1 MGRNSLKDIRQ
12 KEIILAFYT
21 VSKKIGLENASLA
34 RVASHMGINPSLI
47 AHYFKTRDALFAG
60 LIEFT
65 LERYRDMYNIN
76 GGDFKTERQL
86 RKLIDNLFS
95 RRWNRLFDDGV
106 FYSCYAYTYREKKI
120 KKAFRALHDSLRNL
134 LVDALK
140 RAKANGVIKIQKEE
154 ETAEIIFA
162 LIEGAYY
169 YLGMVESKTV
179 YDRKLRIMKKQA
191 IELLGL

>member
-1 MGRNSLKDIRQ
+1 MGRTSLKEIRQ
-12 KEIILAFYT
+12 REIILAFYT

-47 AHYFKTRDALFAG
+47 AHYFKTREALFAG
-60 LIEFT
+60 LIAFT

-76 GGDFKTERQL
+76 GGEFTTAAQL

-95 RRWNRLFDDGV
+95 RRWNKLVDDGV
-106 FYSCYAYTYREKKI
+106 FYSCYAYTYRQRKI
-120 KKAFRALHDSLRNL
+120 KTAFRALHDSLRAM

-140 RAKANGVIKIQKEE
+140 KARSNGVIRIRNEE

-169 YLGMVESKTV
+169 YLGMVESKAA
-179 YDRKLRIMKKQA
+179 YDKKLRILKKQA
-191 IELLGL
+191 IGLLGL

>member
-1 MGRNSLKDIRQ
+1 
-12 KEIILAFYT
+12 
-21 VSKKIGLENASLA
+21 
-34 RVASHMGINPSLI
+34 
-47 AHYFKTRDALFAG
+47 
-60 LIEFT
+60 
-65 LERYRDMYNIN
+65 MYNIN

-95 RRWNRLFDDGV
+95 RRWNKLFDDGV

-120 KKAFRALHDSLRNL
+120 KKAFRALHDSLRGM

-140 RAKANGVIKIQKEE
+140 KAKANGVIQIQKEE

-169 YLGMVESKTV
+169 YLGMVESKTA
-179 YDRKLRIMKKQA
+179 YDRKLKIMKKKA
-191 IELLGL
+191 LELLGL

>member
-34 RVASHMGINPSLI
+34 RVAGHMGINPSLI
-47 AHYFKTRDALFAG
+47 AHYFKSREALFAG
-60 LIEFT
+60 LIAFT

-76 GGDFKTERQL
+76 GGEFTTARQL

-95 RRWNRLFDDGV
+95 RKWNKLVDDGV
-106 FYSCYAYTYREKKI
+106 FYSCYAYTYRERKI
-120 KKAFRALHDSLRNL
+120 KKAFRALHDSLRAL
-134 LVDALK
+134 LVEALK
-140 RAKANGVIKIQKEE
+140 KARANGVIRTQNEE

-162 LIEGAYY
+162 LIEGTYY

-179 YDRKLRIMKKQA
+179 YDRKLKILKKEA
-191 IELLGL
+191 IGLLGI

>member
-34 RVASHMGINPSLI
+34 RVAAHMDINPSLI
-47 AHYFKTRDALFAG
+47 AHYFKTREALFAG
-60 LIEFT
+60 LIGFT

-76 GGDFKTERQL
+76 GGEFTTAKQL
-86 RKLIDNLFS
+86 RKLMDNLFS
-95 RRWNRLFDDGV
+95 RRWNKLVDDGV

-120 KKAFRALHDSLRNL
+120 KKAFRALHDSLRGM
-134 LVDALK
+134 LVEALRK
-140 RAKANGVIKIQKEE
+140 ARANGVIRIRNAE

-169 YLGMVESKTV
+169 YLGMVESKTA
-179 YDRKLRIMKKQA
+179 YDRKLGILKKQA
-191 IELLGL
+191 IGLLGI

>member
-34 RVASHMGINPSLI
+34 RVAAHMGINPSLI
-47 AHYFKTRDALFAG
+47 AHYFKTREALFAG
-60 LIEFT
+60 LIGFT

-76 GGDFKTERQL
+76 GGEFMTTKQL
-86 RKLIDNLFS
+86 RKLMDNLFS
-95 RRWNRLFDDGV
+95 RKWNKLVDDGV

-120 KKAFRALHDSLRNL
+120 KKAFRALHDSLRGM
-134 LVDALK
+134 LVEAL
-140 RAKANGVIKIQKEE
+140 RKARGNGVIRIRDAE

-169 YLGMVESKTV
+169 YLGMVESKTA
-179 YDRKLRIMKKQA
+179 YDRKLGILKKQA
-191 IELLGL
+191 IGLLGI

>member
-34 RVASHMGINPSLI
+34 RVAGHMGINPSLI
-47 AHYFKTRDALFAG
+47 AHYFKSREALFAG
-60 LIEFT
+60 LIAFT

-76 GGDFKTERQL
+76 GGEFTTARQL

-95 RRWNRLFDDGV
+95 RKWNKLVDDGV
-106 FYSCYAYTYREKKI
+106 FYSCYAYTYRERKI
-120 KKAFRALHDSLRNL
+120 KKAFRALHDSLRAL
-134 LVDALK
+134 LVEALK
-140 RAKANGVIKIQKEE
+140 KARSNGVIRTQNEE

-162 LIEGAYY
+162 LIEGTYY

-179 YDRKLRIMKKQA
+179 YDRKLKILKKEA
-191 IELLGL
+191 IGLLGI

>member
-47 AHYFKTRDALFAG
+47 AHYFKSREALFAG
-60 LIEFT
+60 LIAFT

-76 GGDFKTERQL
+76 GGEFTTARQL

-95 RRWNRLFDDGV
+95 RKWNKLVDDGV
-106 FYSCYAYTYREKKI
+106 FYSCYAYTYRERKI
-120 KKAFRALHDSLRNL
+120 KKAFRALHDSLRAL
-134 LVDALK
+134 LVEALK
-140 RAKANGVIKIQKEE
+140 KARSNGVIRTQNEE

-162 LIEGAYY
+162 LIEGTYY

-179 YDRKLRIMKKQA
+179 YDRKLKILKKEA
-191 IELLGL
+191 IGLLGI